1 MTPSINP
8 DRLWRS
14 VMEIAEI
21 GPTQE
26 GGSCRLALSS
36 EDTRARAMF
45 LGWCK
50 QLNLRFEQDAIGN
63 MFLRREGREPTA
75 APVAFGSHLDTVP
88 TGGRFDGV
96 FGVLAGLE
104 VIRALDDA
112 GLVTRAPL
120 ELVNWTNEEGS
131 RFRPAM
137 MGSRVHAADMVLED
151 ALAITDDKGTSVRYA
166 LGDSGQAGA
175 LTPSP
180 RGWACWLE
188 LHIEQGPIMEATNT
202 DIGIVVG
209 TMHARYFQ
217 LAITGE
223 PSHVGPTTM
232 DRRRDSLAATAEIIL
247 AVERIALA
255 AEPGGRASAT
265 WIENYPNARGN
276 VANITRLHCDV
287 RHEQAERAVAMEGE
301 LRQALDAIAAR
312 RRVSI
317 AIDPYATFGPISFD
331 RALGEL
337 LRDKAAARQLTT
349 RDMIAA
355 AGHDSVLIAPL
366 CPSAM
371 LFVPSVGGITH
382 NPREYSTQEQV
393 ARGAQV
399 LLDAVVELAG

>member
-1 MTPSINP
+1 MTPSIDA
-8 DRLWRS
+8 DRLWQS
-14 VMEIAEI
+14 IMDIALI
-21 GPTQE
+21 GPTPE
-26 GGSCRLALSS
+26 GGSCRLALSP
-36 EDTRARAMF
+36 EDAQARQ
-45 LGWCK
+45 LLLDWCK
-50 QLNLRFEQDAIGN
+50 PLNLHFEQDAIGN
-63 MFLRREGREPTA
+63 MFLRRKGSDEA
-75 APVAFGSHLDTVP
+75 ASAVAFGSHLDTVP

-104 VIRALDDA
+104 VVRALDAA
-112 GLVTRAPL
+112 GITTRAAL

-137 MGSRVHAADMVLED
+137 MGSRVHAADMALED
-151 ALAITDDKGTSVRYA
+151 ALAITDNRGISVREA
-166 LGDSGQAGA
+166 LRDCGQAGM

-188 LHIEQGPIMEATNT
+188 AHIEQGPIMEATGA
-202 DIGIVVG
+202 DIGIVTG

-217 LAITGE
+217 LSVTGE

-276 VANITRLHCDV
+276 VANVTRLHCDV
-287 RHEQAERAVAMEGE
+287 RHEQAERAVAMEQE
-301 LRQALDAIAAR
+301 LRSALDAIAAR
-312 RRVSI
+312 RRVSV
-317 AIDPYATFGPISFD
+317 AIDPYTTFGPVAFD
-331 RALGEL
+331 PALGAL
-337 LRDKAAARQLTT
+337 LRDRAAARQLAT

-371 LFVPSVGGITH
+371 LFVPSVAGITH
-382 NPREYSTQEQV
+382 NPREYSTKQHL
-393 ARGAQV
+393 ARGAEV
-399 LLDAVVELAG
+399 MLEAILALAG